1 MDRSRGGATG
11 WSLWAADHPA
21 LRPTKAHR
29 YSRDWRIRLC
39 AAQPSTFCLSAN
51 AHRIRLRPFFSVRLC
66 GVPSNSSVCMR
77 CSRRSRLRGDGEHGH
92 RASGNSAAALQVH
105 VHLNPDTKTQQQPKP
120 ISLLLAA
127 LLSFS
132 HVLTFLLVLSFSN
145 FFHRDYSQKE
155 SGLVIGDLQLAR
167 TAKVHNTH
175 GMQN

>member
-1 MDRSRGGATG
+1 MAM
-11 WSLWAADHPA
+11 
-21 LRPTKAHR
+21 
-29 YSRDWRIRLC
+29 
-39 AAQPSTFCLSAN
+39 PSMT
-51 AHRIRLRPFFSVRLC
+51 I
-66 GVPSNSSVCMR
+66 
-77 CSRRSRLRGDGEHGH
+77 GH

-120 ISLLLAA
+120 ISLMLAA

-155 SGLVIGDLQLAR
+155 PGLVIGDLQLAR